1 MKRIHFLIF
10 LSLCC
15 SQLSLRAQE
24 IPLRVLFD
32 YNKSEIP
39 DSSMLA
45 IIRLMNHQHVEKVL
59 IEGHCDSVG
68 SVEYNIKLSERRAQA
83 VKKLM
88 TDNLLPPDKIRV
100 CIGHGKNKPLNDNAT
115 EYERSLNRRVYIT
128 FYVTP
133 TASQPERGSDT
144 VRPSPT
150 AYLSKEN
157 FKKGTNITLRN
168 LLFDGGSHVILPS
181 SFPELNR
188 LVDLLK
194 RNPRIEIMI
203 EGHVCCTNNEPDG
216 YDWGTG
222 LNNLSE
228 ARAREV
234 TEYLT
239 DRGISPER
247 LRYKGFGGTR
257 KIQQDES
264 TESLRRLNR
273 RVELKVLKG
282 TE

>member
-1 MKRIHFLIF
+1 MKRIPFLIF
-10 LSLCC
+10 LALCC
-15 SQLSLRAQE
+15 SRLSLSAQE
-24 IPLRVLFD
+24 IPLRVLFE
-32 YNKSEIP
+32 YNKADIP

-45 IIRLMNHQHVEKVL
+45 IIRLMNQHHVEKVL

-68 SVEYNIKLSERRAQA
+68 SIEYNIKLSERRAQA

-88 TDNLLPPDKIRV
+88 TDNLLPTDKIRV
-100 CIGHGKNKPLNDNAT
+100 CMGYGKNKPLNDNAT

-128 FYVTP
+128 FYVSGVASIAEQKTDTITP
-133 TASQPERGSDT
+133 SK
-144 VRPSPT
+144 T

-157 FKKGTNITLRN
+157 FKKGTNITLQH

-188 LVDLLK
+188 LIDVLK

-239 DRGISPER
+239 DRGISPDR